1 MLWDTEKYWER
12 EALSK
17 VFSSPLQ
24 FKDAQNLEMEVVK
37 SFNPSRAAA
46 AGGTASVCSYM
57 F

>member
-1 MLWDTEKYWER
+1 MLWDTEKYCER

-46 AGGTASVCSYM
+46 AGGTASVCM